1 LRQVGLGVI
10 GTGFWGENQ
19 VRVLRQ
25 QNDSCR
31 LLGICDLNEKRARE
45 VGSKYGVPWYSDLSK
60 FLQLAGLEGVT
71 VCTPTNTHFEVANR
85 ALEAGKHLLVEK
97 PMTGDK
103 DRAEKLVKAAGKAG
117 RKLLVGFIE
126 RFNPGVGMVKEMLER
141 KEAGQVI
148 LANGR
153 RVTRWP
159 VRIGDVGVIKDTAIH
174 DIDIMRYLLRK
185 EVELVYA
192 QTGSLKHSFE
202 DSAEIML
209 QFDHGT
215 TGFIDA
221 NWLTPRKVRTLII
234 TGSEATI
241 NLDYISQEISVDDSE
256 KTVKP
261 TVKWDEPLRLELENY
276 IKTIRED
283 LEPSPSG
290 MDAIEAIRICDS
302 ALESGKTRHVVEL
315 RKAEMAPQFAGKDA
329 RLYPSLDSSHS
340 RLQD

>member
-1 LRQVGLGVI
+1 LRQVGLGVV

-25 QNDSCR
+25 QNDSCC

-45 VGSKYGVPWYSDLSK
+45 VGAKYGVPWYTDLEE
-60 FLQLAGLEGVT
+60 FLRVSGMEAVS
-71 VCTPTNTHFEVANR
+71 VCTPTHTHFEVASR
-85 ALEAGKHLLVEK
+85 ALEEGKHLLVEK
-97 PMTGDK
+97 PMTGN
-103 DRAEKLVKAAGKAG
+103 RGQAEKLVKAAGKAG

-126 RFNPGVGMVKEMLER
+126 RFNPGVGLVKGMLER
-141 KEAGQVI
+141 KEVGEVI
-148 LANGR
+148 LATGR

-159 VRIGDVGVIKDTAIH
+159 VRIGDVGVVKDTAIH

-185 EVELVYA
+185 EVTLVYA

-202 DSAEIML
+202 DYAEIML
-209 QFDHGT
+209 RFNHGT

-241 NLDYISQEISVDDSE
+241 NLDYISQEISVDDSDR
-256 KTVKP
+256 TIKP

-276 IKTIRED
+276 IRTVRED

-290 MDAIEAIRICDS
+290 TDAIEAIRICDA
-302 ALESGKTRHVVEL
+302 ALESSRTQRVVEL
-315 RKAEMAPQFAGKDA
+315 PRTKMPF
-329 RLYPSLDSSHS
+329 LSHEKGS
-340 RLQD
+340 

>member
-25 QNDSCR
+25 QNESCR
-31 LLGICDLNEKRARE
+31 LLGICDLDLKRARE

-60 FLQLAGLEGVT
+60 FLQLPELEGVT
-71 VCTPTNTHFEVANR
+71 VCTPTNTHFEVATR
-85 ALEAGKHLLVEK
+85 ALEEGKHLLVEK

-103 DRAEKLVKAAGKAG
+103 DRAEKLVRAAGKAG
-117 RKLLVGFIE
+117 KKLLVGFIE

-141 KEAGQVI
+141 KEVGQVI

-159 VRIGDVGVIKDTAIH
+159 VRIGDVGVVKDTAIH

-202 DSAEIML
+202 DYAEIML
-209 QFDHGT
+209 RFDHGT

-290 MDAIEAIRICDS
+290 KDAIEAIRICDA
-302 ALESGKTRHVVEL
+302 ALDSGRTQRVVEL
-315 RKAEMAPQFAGKDA
+315 QRTEMSSLLHGK
-329 RLYPSLDSSHS
+329 
-340 RLQD
+340 